1 MQKKHV
7 TKIQYM
13 LVIKKKNKQK
23 TSQQTGT
30 EGTFINLIKG
40 IYEKHILKNKE
51 KKKKQRKKEKHIFN
65 NLCKPIVNTN
75 T

>member
-7 TKIQYM
+7 TKIQYV
-13 LVIKKKNKQK
+13 LVIKKKK

-30 EGTFINLIKG
+30 EGTFLNQIKG
-40 IYEKHILKNKE
+40 IYEKHILK
-51 KKKKQRKKEKHIFN
+51 KKNKEKHILN